1 MFSQIDNTNSFT
13 EIMKNIESFNI
24 YKNGTK
30 QKINKNNKNFELITE
45 KLAEIFSQ
53 ARIMPAF
60 GVSLHNDTIQALQ
73 NNIWLEINFN
83 TEQTLNDLPF
93 SSLLFKLEK
102 TYGINLIR
110 KYNNSYSGRCIYL
123 DFMQQMDLTN
133 IIPKALYSN

>member
-45 KLAEIFSQ
+45 KLAENFSQ

-83 TEQTLNDLPF
+83 TEQTLNDLSF
-93 SSLLFKLEK
+93 SSLLFKLEE

-133 IIPKALYSN
+133 IIPKGLYSN

>member
-1 MFSQIDNTNSFT
+1 MFSQIYNTNSFT

-45 KLAEIFSQ
+45 KLQEIFSQ

-60 GVSLHNDTIQALQ
+60 GVSLHNDTIQVLQ

-93 SSLLFKLEK
+93 SSLLFKIEES
-102 TYGINLIR
+102 YGVNLIR
-110 KYNNSYSGRCIYL
+110 KYKDKYDGRCIYL
-123 DFMQQMDLTN
+123 DFMQQIDLTN
-133 IIPKALYSN
+133 II